1 MPGKRIEFDRE
12 TMVVLD
18 QLADDRMAT
27 IQELVD
33 EAITDLLRKHRR
45 PVGLKAQ
52 LKQSTQNSVRANT
65 KSPRR
70 RQ

>member
-12 TMVVLD
+12 TLHVLE

-33 EAITDLLRKHRR
+33 EAITDLLKKHGR

-52 LKQSTQNSVRANT
+52 LKQSVKEKKVVRL
-65 KSPRR
+65 KPRGR
-70 RQ
+70 